1 MKKYKCKC
9 GKQLKSKQGYSSH
22 VRFCGETDINPEKFE
37 CVCGQT
43 FEGKGSF
50 KAHKTWCDETDT
62 KPPNI
67 EYKKVECPEC
77 GDMVAKT
84 QLEKHINAKT
94 CKNGGKFETLLEE
107 GKSHQVSGK
116 SSYNTSISDFE
127 KVEGGYKCFECGE
140 VYCENGICGHYWYNH
155 TEEGNKK
162 RKECAERLLDENG
175 DRWNKRL
182 TKEDHP
188 SIKRAAETLKRKYE
202 TGELT
207 PSGVAASSNSH
218 SEETKRKLSKIRSKF
233 LEEKGG
239 GGFKHIDW
247 YEVENINGKLFNT
260 RGTWERDTAKLLN
273 ENDILWKRKI
283 HFEYDKGEEKEKIR
297 TYTPDFY
304 IPEKDF
310 YLEIKGYFSDEDKR
324 KIKLVREQNNIE
336 LKVIQA
342 KSKEEILSQ
351 VKNLIEK

>member
-1 MKKYKCKC
+1 MEEYECKC
-9 GKQLKSKQGYSSH
+9 GKQLKSKQGYYSH
-22 VRFCGETDINPEKFE
+22 TKFCDETDVEPEKFD

-50 KAHKTWCDETDT
+50 KAHKAWCDETDVE
-62 KPPNI
+62 PPNI
-67 EYKKVECPEC
+67 EYEKVECPEC
-77 GDMVAKT
+77 GDMVAKP
-84 QLEKHINAKT
+84 QLEKHKNSEP
-94 CKNGGKFETLLEE
+94 CKNGGKFETLLEK
-107 GKSHQVSGK
+107 GKTPKTSDR
-116 SSYNTSISDFE
+116 SYGIKVNDFE
-127 KVEGGYKCFECGE
+127 KVEEGYKCSECNK
-140 VYCENGICGHYWYNH
+140 VYCKSGICTHYWLNH
-155 TEEGNKK
+155 TEDGNEH
-162 RKECAERLLDENG
+162 RKNSGNGERFLDENG
-175 DRWNKRL
+175 NTWNKGL

-188 SIKRAAETLKRKYE
+188 SIKQMAETLKKRYG

-207 PSGVAASSNSH
+207 PHSHSH

-247 YEVENINGKLFNT
+247 YEVENIDGEPFNT

-304 IPEKDF
+304 IPKIDV
-310 YLEIKGYFSDEDKR
+310 YLEIKGYFSDKDKR
-324 KIKLVREQNNIE
+324 KIKLVREQNDIE
-336 LKVIQA
+336 LKTIHGKN
-342 KSKEEILSQ
+342 KSEILFQ
-351 VKNLIEK
+351 VKSLIIS